1 MVDHAGDRR
10 RIRAEDVLSIE
21 DFEAIRSETYQSLR
35 PRKALRRVAVGPY
48 ATLYFECY
56 DTMWWQIHEMLRIE
70 KGGAAQID
78 DELAAYNPLI
88 PQGRE
93 LVATFMIEI
102 DDPVRR
108 ARELV
113 QLGGIE
119 DTVALVCGDAVV
131 AAVPEDDVERTNAVG
146 KTSSIHFLHF
156 PMTAA
161 AMAQFKNADTE
172 CQLRIRHAAY
182 GHAAILADTTRRELI
197 GDLE

>member
-1 MVDHAGDRR
+1 MADPAGARR
-10 RIRAEDVLSIE
+10 QIRAEDLLSNE
-21 DFEAIRSETYQSLR
+21 AFEEIRSETYRSLR
-35 PRKALRRVAVGPY
+35 PRKGLRRVAVGPY
-48 ATLYFECY
+48 ATFYFECY

-88 PQGRE
+88 PQGSE

-108 ARELV
+108 ARELA

-119 DTVALVCGDAVV
+119 DSIELVCGDAVT
-131 AAVPEDDVERTNAVG
+131 AAVAEDDVERTNAAG

-156 PMTAA
+156 PMNQAA
-161 AMAQFKNADTE
+161 LANFKNLETE
-172 CQLRIRHAAY
+172 CQLRIRHDAY
-182 GHAAILADTTRRELI
+182 GHAAVLGEATRQELM